1 MEHLDT
7 GTLENWY
14 ANRALPLPG
23 ALRRLAVVAPDDAPG
38 LSALRQRLA
47 QRTPH
52 GLNCDHFAA
61 GFSGTAS
68 GSLTGAFDQI
78 RQRHAVAPYDL
89 VLLLEGRPEALGI
102 AESNGLIPDQVSRM
116 PVPVWTAIGEDDA
129 NTALGDVAN
138 RVFSSPSALIDALPL
153 PGAAQPQAAAASA
166 APVAPPAPELRLV
179 TKPGSQAV
187 VALPAI
193 AAPLPGPTAARASAH
208 PLVLCAAGAVIV
220 ASLTAIAAMLGWLP
234 SARMTTANVPVR
246 PAAQV
251 YKAPTAPLPAVLRA
265 AETPAAIAP
274 DPVPEPVSAPA
285 TPQSNGAAEGAALA
299 AVGAAGIMASTPR
312 GKAAASP
319 PVKRARP
326 SQRRRS
332 EAAGDY
338 AQAPRQVGSTEVPVV
353 EFVGTK
359 TREQVVAEM
368 MEARRAANR
377 QAVNRNYFPGLGNPA
392 TRR

>member
-14 ANRALPLPG
+14 ANRAMPFPTI
-23 ALRRLAVVAPDDAPG
+23 LRRLAVIAPDDAPG

-47 QRTPH
+47 QRAPH
-52 GLNCDHFAA
+52 VMHCDHFAA
-61 GFSGTAS
+61 GFSGAAS
-68 GSLTGAFDQI
+68 ATLAGAFEQI
-78 RQRHAVAPYDL
+78 RLRHAAEPYDI
-89 VLLLEGRPEALGI
+89 VLLLEGRPDALGI
-102 AESNGLIPDQVSRM
+102 AESNGLIPEQVSRT
-116 PVPVWTAIGEDDA
+116 PVPIWTAIGEDDA
-129 NTALGDVAN
+129 NTTLGDVAN
-138 RVFSSPSALIDALPL
+138 RVFSSPAALIAALPM
-153 PGAAQPQAAAASA
+153 PAQQQAAAAS
-166 APVAPPAPELRLV
+166 PAPELRLV
-179 TKPGSQAV
+179 TTAGTQSFV
-187 VALPAI
+187 HLPAI
-193 AAPLPGPTAARASAH
+193 AMPPPGMTAARTTAH

-234 SARMTTANVPVR
+234 AARLATANAPER
-246 PAAQV
+246 PAPQV
-251 YKAPTAPLPAVLRA
+251 STAPAAPQATVLRA
-265 AETPAAIAP
+265 AETPAASI
-274 DPVPEPVSAPA
+274 PEPLPEPAPV

-312 GKAAASP
+312 GQAANP
-319 PVKRARP
+319 PVRRAKR
-326 SQRRRS
+326 SHRRS
-332 EAAGDY
+332 AESTSGY

-377 QAVNRNYFPGLGNPA
+377 QATNGSYFPGLGGPS